1 MGVPSAVM
9 ADNPRGRSR
18 DRSRGAMDPEQRRR
32 AQSKSPARH
41 AAAAQPGGIP
51 HHTADHHHKDL
62 SGGLTRKFREFGD
75 AVRQR
80 ISRRSGTANITV
92 NHNQDSPDGQLL
104 KSNLKKKN
112 NVNNSSG
119 SGGDETGSG
128 NGTSSSNLD
137 TNNDNK

>member
-1 MGVPSAVM
+1 
-9 ADNPRGRSR
+9 
-18 DRSRGAMDPEQRRR
+18 MDPEQQRR
-32 AQSKSPARH
+32 AQSKGPARH

-51 HHTADHHHKDL
+51 HHTADHHHHKDL

-104 KSNLKKKN
+104 KSNLKKN

-119 SGGDETGSG
+119 SGGDETSSG

-137 TNNDNK
+137 TNNDN